1 MILKRKK
8 NISDVDKRYEAEK
21 RGDPVQ
27 WEFAEV
33 VDGDQFYDKLGNY
46 YYISMS
52 GGASTEVRSVLNGEA
67 HDENIEVMPKWAIFE
82 HFKNDKIM
90 RWCDMPLTPENLMF
104 EYWNEQEHRWF
115 LVTEMAVNAYNVY
128 CEDMSGEAIYLPH
141 ETIIKVR

>member
-1 MILKRKK
+1 MIIKRPK
-8 NISDVDKRYEAEK
+8 NITDPDNRYEAEK
-21 RGDPVQ
+21 RGDPVT

-33 VDGDQFYDKLGNY
+33 VDGDMFYDKFANY

-52 GGASTEVRSVLNGEA
+52 DGASTEVRSVLNGEA

-90 RWCDMPLTPENLMF
+90 RWQDAPNAGHMY
-104 EYWNEQEHRWF
+104 EYWNESEHRWF
-115 LVTEMAVNAYNVY
+115 LVIEMSVNADTVF
-128 CEDMSGEAIYLPH
+128 CEDMFGEPVYLPH